1 MKEIIISYLLSYV
14 VIFGMCFI
22 YVNLGIGDIDQFLNY
37 PVFYVIILFYVIISI
52 FLYKKNKRKEM
63 RLKYRKYFPLFYF
76 GISIAVLLNMIIIR
90 VTNNTI
96 DNNYPL
102 LLYLISSGIV
112 GPIYEEILF
121 RYILF
126 NRLRNKYSDNMALFI
141 SLIVFSLI
149 HLSPIKIIYAFII
162 GFFITVIYRREKTIL
177 APILV
182 HIGANSIVVLIYE
195 FKICIFVLAIINF
208 IISSYLVFR
217 QTKIS

>member
-1 MKEIIISYLLSYV
+1 MMEVIISYLLSYIV
-14 VIFGMCFI
+14 VFGTCFI
-22 YVNLGIGDIDQFLNY
+22 YVKLGMGDIDQFLNY
-37 PVFYVIILFYVIISI
+37 PVFYVIIIFSVVISI
-52 FLYKKNKRKEM
+52 FWYKKNKRKEI
-63 RLKYRKYFPLFYF
+63 RLEYRKYFPLFYF
-76 GISIAVLLNMIIIR
+76 GISIAVVLNMIIIR

-96 DNNYPL
+96 DNNYPI

-141 SLIVFSLI
+141 SLLFFSFI
-149 HLSPIKIIYAFII
+149 HLSFIKIIYAFIL
-162 GFFITVIYRREKTIL
+162 GFFITVIYRRENTIL

-182 HIGANSIVVLIYE
+182 HIGANSIVILIYE
-195 FKICIFVLAIINF
+195 FKICIFVLASINF
-208 IISSYLVFR
+208 IVSSYLVFR

>member
-14 VIFGMCFI
+14 IIIASCFVYVELGM
-22 YVNLGIGDIDQFLNY
+22 GDNDQFFNY
-37 PVFYVIILFYVIISI
+37 PVFYVMIIFYIVVII
-52 FLYKKNKRKEM
+52 FLYKKNKRKEL
-63 RLKYRKYFPLFYF
+63 RLNYRKYFPLFYF
-76 GISIAVLLNMIIIR
+76 GISIAVILNLIIIR

-102 LLYLISSGIV
+102 LLYFISSGIV

-126 NRLRNKYSDNMALFI
+126 NRLRDNYSDSKALFI

-182 HIGANSIVVLIYE
+182 HIGANSIVILIYE
-195 FKICIFVLAIINF
+195 FRVSILILAIINLV
-208 IISSYLVFR
+208 ISSYLVFR

>member
-1 MKEIIISYLLSYV
+1 MKEIIFSYLLSYV
-14 VIFGMCFI
+14 IIIASCFVYVELGM
-22 YVNLGIGDIDQFLNY
+22 GDIDQFLNY
-37 PVFYVIILFYVIISI
+37 PVFCVMIIFYIVVII
-52 FLYKKNKRKEM
+52 FLYKKNKRKEI
-63 RLKYRKYFPLFYF
+63 RLNYRKYFPLFYF
-76 GISIAVLLNMIIIR
+76 GISIAVLLNLIIIR

-126 NRLRNKYSDNMALFI
+126 NRLRDKYSDSKALFI

-182 HIGANSIVVLIYE
+182 HIGANSIVILIYE
-195 FKICIFVLAIINF
+195 FRVSILILAIINLV
-208 IISSYLVFR
+208 ISSYLVFR